1 MSEKTSS
8 RSREVIEERLG
19 AIAEAVGRD
28 SPQYPAPQQTPEDQH
43 QHLLEEAQELYSN
56 ELAWEAES
64 GEESTGSGAVVEL
77 VFPGTLALVDAL
89 LTSHDRGEKGE
100 GGQHRDV
107 VSSLLD
113 WLANRLFELR
123 SGQSGGSAT
132 DRAKRIDMTDQ
143 LIDLVLYRYCGLDE
157 EEVEKLQASRN

>member
-1 MSEKTSS
+1 MSQKSSS
-8 RSREVIEERLG
+8 RSREVIEERLR
-19 AIAEAVGRD
+19 AIAETLDREVPGH
-28 SPQYPAPQQTPEDQH
+28 PAQRQTAEDQH

-89 LTSHDRGEKGE
+89 MTSHDRGDKGE

-123 SGQSGGSAT
+123 SGESGGST
-132 DRAKRIDMTDQ
+132 TERAKRIDLTDQ
-143 LIDLVLYRYCGLDE
+143 LIDLVLYHYCELE
-157 EEVEKLQASRN
+157 TEEVEKLEAARN